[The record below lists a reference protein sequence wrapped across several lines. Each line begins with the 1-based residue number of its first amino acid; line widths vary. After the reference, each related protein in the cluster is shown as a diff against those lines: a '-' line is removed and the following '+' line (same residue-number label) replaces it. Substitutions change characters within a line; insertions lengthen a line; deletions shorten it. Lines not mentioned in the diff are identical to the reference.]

1 MGIHKLD
8 RASIIKIMALV
19 ATITSLITS
28 LAPLHVHVLAV
39 YDSPG
44 TSSCVEDY
52 MYVPVIVLNA
62 PWNGKAEFTES
73 FYIQWEFGSIVTS
86 YTRFSWSETA
96 RVYNGVNAIEY
107 VFAKVRVCGSY
118 AEVLQWFNDR
128 YGTTYEASGDK
139 IDDTC
144 LKFVTVI
151 CDVYGNCRTS
161 GSFTTCPTYSSY
173 DLKLTYC
180 NGYEKSF
187 EITTS
192 NAIAAG
198 VDISMSMGPFSV
210 DGIFRTHLLAGAD
223 VKAVYDIVAPQ
234 NACATWYIDY
244 LKASAQTPI
253 WAFYVV
259 DPPQQAIN
267 SSRRADK
274 CVMRLELEEVVLRA
288 TNSSGVINAEV
299 VSRARKPF
307 KEVVIACPRRYTEVS
322 FVNDKAVVSISNEVR
337 DAVKDV
343 VWKIQHKAGYRWH
356 AVPGDEAATNLT
368 MHGVHSIVLKKADG
382 YSTTVVVEVVLK
394 DGSRMVEEIGI
405 GGYIPDT
412 HLS

>member
-8 RASIIKIMALV
+8 RTSIIKIMALV
-19 ATITSLITS
+19 ATITSLVTS
-28 LAPLHVHVLAV
+28 LAPLHVHVLARL
-39 YDSPG
+39 SE
-44 TSSCVEDY
+44 SSCVEDY

-62 PWNGKAEFTES
+62 PWNGKAEFTKS

-86 YTRFSWSETA
+86 YTQFSWSETA

-107 VFAKVRVCGSY
+107 VFARVRVCGSY
-118 AEVLQWFNDR
+118 AQVLQWFNDR
-128 YGTTYEASGDK
+128 YATTYEAPGDK

-144 LKFVTVI
+144 LKLVTVV

-161 GSFTTCPTYSSY
+161 GSFTTCPTYSPPY
-173 DLKLTYC
+173 DLRLTYC
-180 NGYEKSF
+180 NGYEKNF
-187 EITTS
+187 EMTAS

-198 VDISMSMGPFSV
+198 IDISISMGSV
-210 DGIFRTHLLAGAD
+210 SINDILRTNLLAGAG

-234 NACATWYIDY
+234 NTCATWYIDY

-259 DPPQQAIN
+259 DPPQQAVN
-267 SSRRADK
+267 SSRRAADK
-274 CVMRLELEEVVLRA
+274 CVMRLELEEVVLMA
-288 TNSSGVINAEV
+288 TNSSGVVNAEV

-307 KEVVIACPRRYTEVS
+307 KEVIIDCPRRHIEVG
-322 FVNDKAVVSISNEVR
+322 FVNDKAIVSISSEVR

-343 VWKIQHKAGYRWH
+343 VWKIHHKAGYRWH
-356 AVPGDEAATNLT
+356 AVPGNEAVANLT
-368 MHGVHSIVLKKADG
+368 MRGVHSIVLRKADG

-394 DGSRMVEEIGI
+394 NGSRIVEEIGI